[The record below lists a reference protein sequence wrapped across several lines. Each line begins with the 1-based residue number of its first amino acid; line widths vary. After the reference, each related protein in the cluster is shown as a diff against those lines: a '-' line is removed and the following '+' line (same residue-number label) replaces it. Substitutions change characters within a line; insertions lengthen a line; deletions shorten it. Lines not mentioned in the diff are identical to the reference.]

1 MNYYNNFE
9 KIELS
14 ETNNQCEFE
23 YGILEK
29 EDNIFYVNNKEIENN
44 RALIN
49 DIVYINDNKV
59 INIKKRKTEI
69 ISGILCLNSKMKYGV
84 RNKKLIYLFKPN
96 NKKLPYF
103 YVCSSSTLNA
113 MVYCII
119 EFKSWE
125 INEKQPFGNIIE
137 IFGEVGILENEYK
150 NLLYFYNIFNKTSK
164 FNKTKL
170 IEHQE
175 MINNIKKVDYTIF
188 CIDPEG
194 SKDLDDG
201 FHYIEK
207 EDFIEI
213 GIHIACPYKFLNEK
227 QDLEEILKRVTT
239 IYLSNNINLIPNIY
253 SENLCSFIEKNN
265 RFSLSIILQIK
276 NNKLIH
282 YKIEEKIVYVTKNFH
297 YEEFDKIYRNNENL
311 VNFINTSKLFFQLN
325 EINSH
330 IFVEKWMIY
339 ANKIVAE
346 SLVSSFNSG
355 VLSNIIL
362 RVHHNKNVSLGNPKN
377 ITNEKLIHYLKCKQE
392 NSAQYEIYNNININI
407 DNDNTNLTQMH
418 SKMENSYYTHF
429 TSPIR
434 RSIDFLNQILLIDK
448 KDLYTIEELQEKV
461 NHINNF
467 EKRVKKF
474 YRKKNRLDF
483 IFNNKNTQEIST
495 YGYITE
501 LNENRIR
508 VYIPEY
514 NLDENIRLYDKKI
527 SKIINKE
534 LSTSEI
540 IQYIYENN
548 KYTYN
553 LYDKIELKL
562 FILVYEDNIFEKIKF
577 QIC

>member
-9 KIELS
+9 KIEQIENS
-14 ETNNQCEFE
+14 NQCH

-29 EDNIFYVNNKEIENN
+29 EDTIFYVNNKEVENN

-49 DIVYINDNKV
+49 DIVFIKNNKV
-59 INIKKRKTEI
+59 INIKERNIEI
-69 ISGILCLNSKMKYGV
+69 ISGILCLNTKMKYGV

-103 YVCSSSTLNA
+103 YVCSSSTSNA

-175 MINNIKKVDYTIF
+175 MINNIQKIDYNIF

-227 QDLEEILKRVTT
+227 QDLEDVLKRVTT

-253 SENLCSFIEKNN
+253 SEDLCSFIEKNN
-265 RFSLSIILQIK
+265 RFSLSIILHIK
-276 NNKLIH
+276 DNKIIY
-282 YKIEEKIVYVTKNFH
+282 YKIEEKVVYVEKNYS
-297 YEEFDKIYRNNENL
+297 YEEFDKIYRNNKNL
-311 VNFINTSKLFFQLN
+311 IHFVNTTKSFFQLE

-339 ANKIVAE
+339 ANKIIAE
-346 SLVSSFNSG
+346 DLISSSNSSG
-355 VLSNIIL
+355 LSNIIL
-362 RVHHNKNVSLGNPKN
+362 RVHHNKNVLLDNPKN
-377 ITNEKLIHYLKCKQE
+377 ITNEKLIHFLKCKQE
-392 NSAQYEIYNNININI
+392 NSAQYEIYNTIDISINNS
-407 DNDNTNLTQMH
+407 NNTTLTQIH

-434 RSIDFLNQILLIDK
+434 RSIDFFNQILLIDK
-448 KDLYTIEELQEKV
+448 KDRYTIEELQEKV

-483 IFNNKNTQEIST
+483 IFNNKNTEEILT

-501 LNENRIR
+501 LNENSIR
-508 VYIPEY
+508 VYITEY

-527 SKIINKE
+527 SKIIHKE
-534 LSTSEI
+534 LNTSET
-540 IQYIYENN
+540 IQYIYENIN
-548 KYTYN
+548 YTYN

-562 FILVYEDNIFEKIKF
+562 FILAYEDNIFDKIKF

>member
-9 KIELS
+9 KIENS
-14 ETNNQCEFE
+14 NQYT

-29 EDNIFYVNNKEIENN
+29 EDNIFYVNNKEVENN

-49 DIVYINDNKV
+49 DIVYIKDNKV
-59 INIKKRKTEI
+59 INIKERNIEI
-69 ISGILCLNSKMKYGV
+69 ISGILCLNSKMKYGI
-84 RNKKLIYLFKPN
+84 RNKKPIYLFKPN
-96 NKKLPYF
+96 NKKLPHF
-103 YVCSSSTLNA
+103 YVCCSSTSNT

-164 FNKTKL
+164 FSKTKL

-175 MINNIKKVDYTIF
+175 IIKNINIKNIDFQIF

-207 EDFIEI
+207 EDYIEI
-213 GIHIACPYKFLNEK
+213 GIHIACPYKFLNEN
-227 QDLEEILKRVTT
+227 QDLEDILKRVTT

-253 SENLCSFIEKNN
+253 SEDLCSFIEKNN
-265 RFSLSIILQIK
+265 RFSLSIILRIK
-276 NNKLIH
+276 DNQLID
-282 YKIEEKIVYVTKNFH
+282 YKIEEKIVYVEKNYS
-297 YEEFDKIYRNNENL
+297 YEEFDKIYRKNKNL
-311 VNFINTSKLFFQLN
+311 IDFVNTTKSFFQLE

-346 SLVSSFNSG
+346 YLVSCSSS
-355 VLSNIIL
+355 LSNVVL
-362 RVHHNKNVSLGNPKN
+362 RVHHNKNLLIDSSKN
-377 ITNEKLIHYLKCKQE
+377 ITNEKLIHFLKCKQE
-392 NSAQYEIYNNININI
+392 NSAQYEIYNNTNNDNINNNI
-407 DNDNTNLTQMH
+407 NNKLTQIH

-434 RSIDFLNQILLIDK
+434 RSIDYFNQILLINK
-448 KDLYTIEELQEKV
+448 KDIYTVEELQNKV

-467 EKRVKKF
+467 EKNVKKF

-483 IFNNKNTQEIST
+483 IFNNKNTEEILT

-508 VYIPEY
+508 VYISEY
-514 NLDENIRLYDKKI
+514 NLDENIRLYDNKI
-527 SKIINKE
+527 SKIIQKE
-534 LSTSEI
+534 LNTSETI
-540 IQYIYENN
+540 KYIYEN
-548 KYTYN
+548 KTYIYN
-553 LYDKIELKL
+553 LYDKIDIKL
-562 FILVYEDNIFEKIKF
+562 YILAYEDNIFEKIKF

>member
-9 KIELS
+9 KIENIENS
-14 ETNNQCEFE
+14 NQ
-23 YGILEK
+23 YTIGILEK
-29 EDNIFYVNNKEIENN
+29 EDNIFYVNNKEVENN

-49 DIVYINDNKV
+49 DIVYIKDNKV
-59 INIKKRKTEI
+59 INIKERNTEI
-69 ISGILCLNSKMKYGV
+69 ISGILCLNSKMKYGM
-84 RNKKLIYLFKPN
+84 RNKKPIYLFKPN

-103 YVCSSSTLNA
+103 YVCCSSTSNT

-164 FNKTKL
+164 YSKTKL

-175 MINNIKKVDYTIF
+175 IIKNIKNIDYNIF

-207 EDFIEI
+207 EDYIEI
-213 GIHIACPYKFLNEK
+213 GIHIACPYKLLNEK
-227 QDLEEILKRVTT
+227 QDLDDILKRVTT

-253 SENLCSFIEKNN
+253 SEDLCSFIEKNN
-265 RFSLSIILQIK
+265 RFSLSIILRIK
-276 NNKLIH
+276 DNQLID
-282 YKIEEKIVYVTKNFH
+282 YRIEEKVVYVEKNYS
-297 YEEFDKIYRNNENL
+297 YEEFDKIYRKNKNL
-311 VNFINTSKLFFQLN
+311 INFVNTTKSFFQLE

-346 SLVSSFNSG
+346 YLVSMSSS
-355 VLSNIIL
+355 LSNIIL
-362 RVHHNKNVSLGNPKN
+362 RVHHNKNVLLDSPEN
-377 ITNEKLIHYLKCKQE
+377 ITNEKLIHFLKCKQE
-392 NSAQYEIYNNININI
+392 NSAQYEIYNNNDNKNIN
-407 DNDNTNLTQMH
+407 NNLTQIH

-434 RSIDFLNQILLIDK
+434 RSIDYFNQILLINK
-448 KDLYTIEELQEKV
+448 KDIYTIEELQNKV

-467 EKRVKKF
+467 EKNVKKF

-483 IFNNKNTQEIST
+483 IFNNKNTEEILT

-501 LNENRIR
+501 LNESRIR

-514 NLDENIRLYDKKI
+514 NLDENIRLYDNKI
-527 SKIINKE
+527 SKIIHKE
-534 LSTSEI
+534 LNTSETI
-540 IQYIYENN
+540 KYIYEN
-548 KYTYN
+548 KTYIYN
-553 LYDKIELKL
+553 LYDKIDIKL
-562 FILVYEDNIFEKIKF
+562 YILVYEDNIFEKIKF

>member
-9 KIELS
+9 KIENS
-14 ETNNQCEFE
+14 NQ
-23 YGILEK
+23 YTIGILEK
-29 EDNIFYVNNKEIENN
+29 EDNIFYVNNKEVENN

-49 DIVYINDNKV
+49 DIVYVKDNKV
-59 INIKKRKTEI
+59 INIKERNTEI

-84 RNKKLIYLFKPN
+84 RNKKPIYLFKPN
-96 NKKLPYF
+96 NKKLPHF
-103 YVCSSSTLNA
+103 YVCCSSTSNT

-164 FNKTKL
+164 YSKTKL

-175 MINNIKKVDYTIF
+175 IIKNIKNIDYNIF

-207 EDFIEI
+207 EDYIEI

-227 QDLEEILKRVTT
+227 QDLEDILKRVTT

-253 SENLCSFIEKNN
+253 SEDLCSFIEKNN
-265 RFSLSIILQIK
+265 RFSLSIILRLKDNQ
-276 NNKLIH
+276 LID
-282 YKIEEKIVYVTKNFH
+282 YKIEEKIVYVEKNYS
-297 YEEFDKIYRNNENL
+297 YEEFDKIYRKNKNL
-311 VNFINTSKLFFQLN
+311 IHFVNTTKSFFQLE

-346 SLVSSFNSG
+346 YLVSSS
-355 VLSNIIL
+355 LSNIIL
-362 RVHHNKNVSLGNPKN
+362 RVHHNKNLLQDNHEN
-377 ITNEKLIHYLKCKQE
+377 ITNEKLIHFLKCKQE
-392 NSAQYEIYNNININI
+392 NSAQYEIYNNTN
-407 DNDNTNLTQMH
+407 NDNNLTQIH

-434 RSIDFLNQILLIDK
+434 RSIDYFNQILLINK
-448 KDLYTIEELQEKV
+448 KDIYTIEELQNKV

-467 EKRVKKF
+467 EKNVKKF

-483 IFNNKNTQEIST
+483 IFNNKNTEEILT

-514 NLDENIRLYDKKI
+514 NLDENIRLYDNKI
-527 SKIINKE
+527 SKIIHKE
-534 LSTSEI
+534 LNTAETI
-540 IQYIYENN
+540 KYIYEN
-548 KYTYN
+548 KTYIYN
-553 LYDKIELKL
+553 LYDKIDIKM

>member
-9 KIELS
+9 KIEQIENS
-14 ETNNQCEFE
+14 NQYTF
-23 YGILEK
+23 GILEK
-29 EDNIFYVNNKEIENN
+29 EDNIFYVNNKEVENN

-49 DIVYINDNKV
+49 DIVYVKDNKV
-59 INIKKRKTEI
+59 INIKERNTEI

-84 RNKKLIYLFKPN
+84 RNKKPIYLFKPN

-103 YVCSSSTLNA
+103 YVCCSSTANT

-164 FNKTKL
+164 YSKTKL

-175 MINNIKKVDYTIF
+175 IIKNIKNIDYNIF

-207 EDFIEI
+207 EDYIEI

-227 QDLEEILKRVTT
+227 QDLEDILKRVTT

-253 SENLCSFIEKNN
+253 SEDLCSFIEKNN
-265 RFSLSIILQIK
+265 RFSLSIILRIK
-276 NNKLIH
+276 DNQLID
-282 YKIEEKIVYVTKNFH
+282 YKIEEKVVYVEKNYS
-297 YEEFDKIYRNNENL
+297 YEEFDKIYRKNKTLINF
-311 VNFINTSKLFFQLN
+311 VNTPKLFFQLE

-346 SLVSSFNSG
+346 YLVSSS
-355 VLSNIIL
+355 LSNIIL
-362 RVHHNKNVSLGNPKN
+362 RVHHNKNLLQDNHEN
-377 ITNEKLIHYLKCKQE
+377 ITNEKLIHFLKCKQE
-392 NSAQYEIYNNININI
+392 NSAQYEIYNNTN
-407 DNDNTNLTQMH
+407 NDNNLTQIH

-434 RSIDFLNQILLIDK
+434 RSIDYFNQILLINK
-448 KDLYTIEELQEKV
+448 KDIYTMEELQNKV

-467 EKRVKKF
+467 EKNVKKF

-483 IFNNKNTQEIST
+483 IFNNKNTEEILT

-514 NLDENIRLYDKKI
+514 NLDENIRLYDNKI
-527 SKIINKE
+527 SKIIHKE
-534 LSTSEI
+534 LNTAETI
-540 IQYIYENN
+540 KYIYEN
-548 KYTYN
+548 KTYIYN
-553 LYDKIELKL
+553 LYDKIDIKM

>member
-9 KIELS
+9 KIEQIENS
-14 ETNNQCEFE
+14 NQ
-23 YGILEK
+23 YTIGILEK
-29 EDNIFYVNNKEIENN
+29 EDNIFYVNNKEVENN
-44 RALIN
+44 RALVN
-49 DIVYINDNKV
+49 EIVYVKDNKV
-59 INIKKRKTEI
+59 INIKERNIEI

-84 RNKKLIYLFKPN
+84 RNKKPIYLFKPN
-96 NKKLPYF
+96 NKKLPHF
-103 YVCSSSTLNA
+103 YVCCSSTSNT

-164 FNKTKL
+164 YSKTKL

-175 MINNIKKVDYTIF
+175 IIKDIKNIDYNIF

-207 EDFIEI
+207 EDYIEI

-227 QDLEEILKRVTT
+227 QDLEDILKRVTT

-253 SENLCSFIEKNN
+253 SEDLCSFIEKNN
-265 RFSLSIILQIK
+265 RFSLSIILRIK
-276 NNKLIH
+276 DNQLID
-282 YKIEEKIVYVTKNFH
+282 YQIEEKVVYIEKNYS
-297 YEEFDKIYRNNENL
+297 YEEFDKIYRKNKNL
-311 VNFINTSKLFFQLN
+311 IHFVNSTKSFFQLE

-346 SLVSSFNSG
+346 YLVSCSSS
-355 VLSNIIL
+355 LSNIIL
-362 RVHHNKNVSLGNPKN
+362 RVHHNKNLLQDNHEN
-377 ITNEKLIHYLKCKQE
+377 ITNEKLIHFLKCKQE
-392 NSAQYEIYNNININI
+392 NSAQYEIYNNTN
-407 DNDNTNLTQMH
+407 NDNNLTQIH

-434 RSIDFLNQILLIDK
+434 RSIDYFNQILLINK
-448 KDLYTIEELQEKV
+448 KDIYTMEELQNKV

-467 EKRVKKF
+467 EKNVKKF

-483 IFNNKNTQEIST
+483 IFNNKNTEEILT

-501 LNENRIR
+501 LNESRIR
-508 VYIPEY
+508 VYISEY
-514 NLDENIRLYDKKI
+514 NLDENIRLYDNKI
-527 SKIINKE
+527 SKIIQKE
-534 LSTSEI
+534 LNTSETI
-540 IQYIYENN
+540 KYIYEN
-548 KYTYN
+548 KTYLYN
-553 LYDKIELKL
+553 LYDKINIKL
-562 FILVYEDNIFEKIKF
+562 FILAYEDNIFEKIKF

>member
-9 KIELS
+9 KIEHA
-14 ETNNQCEFE
+14 ENNNKYE

-29 EDNIFYVNNKEIENN
+29 EDNIFYVNDKEVENN
-44 RALIN
+44 RAFIN
-49 DIVYINDNKV
+49 DIVYVKDNKV
-59 INIKKRKTEI
+59 INIKKRNIEI

-84 RNKKLIYLFKPN
+84 RNKKIIYLFKPN

-103 YVCSSSTLNA
+103 YVCSSSTQNR

-150 NLLYFYNIFNKTSK
+150 NLLYFYNIFNKTAK
-164 FNKTKL
+164 FTKMKLLEYQEL
-170 IEHQE
+170 INN
-175 MINNIKKVDYTIF
+175 INNIKKIDYNIF

-213 GIHIACPYKFLNEK
+213 GIHIACPYKLLQEK
-227 QDLEEILKRVTT
+227 QDLEDILKRVTT
-239 IYLSNNINLIPNIY
+239 IYLQNNINLIPNIY
-253 SENLCSFIEKNN
+253 SENLCSFIENNN
-265 RFSLSIILQIK
+265 RFSLSIILKIK
-276 NNKLIH
+276 NNKLID
-282 YKIEEKIVYVTKNFH
+282 YKIEEKIVYIEKNYS
-297 YEEFDKIYRNNENL
+297 YEEFDKIYINNEKL
-311 VNFINTSKLFFQLN
+311 IKFLNTTKSFFELN
-325 EINSH
+325 EIDSH

-346 SLVSSFNSG
+346 YLVSSSLN
-355 VLSNIIL
+355 NIIL
-362 RVHHNKNVSLGNPKN
+362 RVHHNKNLLLN
-377 ITNEKLIHYLKCKQE
+377 IPENISNEKLIHFIKYKQE
-392 NSAQYEIYNNININI
+392 NSAQYEIYNIN
-407 DNDNTNLTQMH
+407 NDLIQTH

-434 RSIDFLNQILLIDK
+434 RSIDFFNQILLIDK
-448 KDLYTIEELQEKV
+448 KDIYTMEELQEKV

-467 EKRVKKF
+467 EKNVKKF

-483 IFNNKNTQEIST
+483 IFNNKNTVEILT

-501 LNENRIR
+501 INENRIR

-514 NLDENIRLYDKKI
+514 NLDENIRLFDKKI
-527 SKIINKE
+527 SKIIHIE
-534 LSTSEI
+534 LNTSEI
-540 IQYIYENN
+540 IHYIYENKN
-548 KYTYN
+548 YTYK

-562 FILVYEDNIFEKIKF
+562 FILAYEDNIFEKIKF